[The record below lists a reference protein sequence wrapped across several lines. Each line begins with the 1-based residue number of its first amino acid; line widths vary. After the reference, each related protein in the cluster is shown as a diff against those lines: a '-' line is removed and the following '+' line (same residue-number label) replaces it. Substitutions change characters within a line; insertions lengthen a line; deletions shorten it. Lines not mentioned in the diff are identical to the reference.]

1 MWARTAR
8 PKAHKI
14 VFTLVL
20 LCMFVTSIIA
30 PYDAGAVAQ
39 LVQTKTG
46 VTDGGTSV
54 SASFTSAAT
63 ANSLLVAVCGGRSSG
78 TFTGPS
84 GFTTAKL
91 EAGTPTQGIFYKVA
105 AGGEQS
111 ISCTSNASMRLGIH
125 IYEYRGVQIS
135 SPLNAVNTTAS
146 TGASSSPASGSV
158 VTTNANDLL
167 LAAIT
172 TNANTS
178 ISAWNN
184 SFTLQSN
191 FVNGG
196 TTASRAMYS
205 GAARSVSATGTY
217 SSTATAS
224 ASGAWRGQ
232 IAAFKLLTPILSTD
246 VVDGSGNSVVSPG
259 VTMSSATYQ
268 FSCQTVTGTLG
279 TSSQKIRISNNTAT
293 PTWTL
298 SVAATGGSA
307 SKWSVASLQYAF
319 NNPSSSGCGSGQL
332 TINPATGELAPQSGC
347 PSTGLA
353 LGSSAAFN
361 SGVLDSISLATA
373 NSSAA
378 INCYWDLTGVS
389 LSQKIP
395 AEQMV
400 GAYSINLTLT
410 VTAS

>member
-1 MWARTAR
+1 
-8 PKAHKI
+8 
-14 VFTLVL
+14 
-20 LCMFVTSIIA
+20 
-30 PYDAGAVAQ
+30 
-39 LVQTKTG
+39 
-46 VTDGGTSV
+46 
-54 SASFTSAAT
+54 
-63 ANSLLVAVCGGRSSG
+63 
-78 TFTGPS
+78 
-84 GFTTAKL
+84 
-91 EAGTPTQGIFYKVA
+91 
-105 AGGEQS
+105 
-111 ISCTSNASMRLGIH
+111 
-125 IYEYRGVQIS
+125 
-135 SPLNAVNTTAS
+135 
-146 TGASSSPASGSV
+146 
-158 VTTNANDLL
+158 
-167 LAAIT
+167 
-172 TNANTS
+172 
-178 ISAWNN
+178 
-184 SFTLQSN
+184 
-191 FVNGG
+191 
-196 TTASRAMYS
+196 
-205 GAARSVSATGTY
+205 
-217 SSTATAS
+217 
-224 ASGAWRGQ
+224 
-232 IAAFKLLTPILSTD
+232 
-246 VVDGSGNSVVSPG
+246 
-259 VTMSSATYQ
+259 MSSATYQ